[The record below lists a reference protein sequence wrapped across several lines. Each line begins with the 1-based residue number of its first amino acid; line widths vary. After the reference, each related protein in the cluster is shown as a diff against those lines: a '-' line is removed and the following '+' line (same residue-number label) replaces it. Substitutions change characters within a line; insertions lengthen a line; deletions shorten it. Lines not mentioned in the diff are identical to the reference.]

1 MKQDRLILISND
13 DGVDAKGL
21 KCLIDAARHYGKV
34 IVAAPKL
41 AMSGMSHAITIKSP
55 LRANKVREEEGL
67 VVYSCEGTPVDCVKL
82 ALNQLIGRRPD
93 IVLSGINH
101 GSNSSSSVVYS
112 GTMAAAMEGCIN
124 FIPSA
129 GFSLLDYDP
138 DADFSAARVI
148 VQKVLENMINN
159 DLPEG
164 VCLNVNIP
172 ALEFKELQGMKI
184 CRQTKGYWK
193 EEFVKRL
200 DPHNGE
206 YFWLTGNYFN
216 TEEEADDTDEFALRE
231 GFVSIVPIQVD
242 LTAYKAWPHFDSW
255 NLNSL

>member
-1 MKQDRLILISND
+1 
-13 DGVDAKGL
+13 
-21 KCLIDAARHYGKV
+21 
-34 IVAAPKL
+34 
-41 AMSGMSHAITIKSP
+41 MSGMSHAITIKNP
-55 LRANKVREEEGL
+55 LRANKIREEKDL
-67 VVYSCEGTPVDCVKL
+67 VVYSCDGTPVDCVKL
-82 ALNQLIGRRPD
+82 ALNQLTTRRPD
-93 IVLSGINH
+93 MVLSGINH

-138 DADFSAARVI
+138 DADFSSAKII
-148 VQKVLENMINN
+148 VKKIIENIIQHK
-159 DLPEG
+159 LPEG

-172 ALEFKELQGMKI
+172 AIGMEEMKGIKI

-216 TEEEADDTDEFALRE
+216 QEEEADDTDEFALRE
-231 GFVSIVPIQVD
+231 GFVSVVPIQVD
-242 LTAYKAWPHFDSW
+242 LTAYRSWPHFEKW